1 MKKKIVF
8 YETDKRHADLKVRL
22 KYDNLSQ
29 QVFFSELISGYIDG
43 NENIVMFIEEVKTN
57 KRLQAKY
64 KMNASKKLN
73 LEGRKKRKN
82 FVLDDED
89 IEKIYDIIEVEHLNI
104 LGEE

>member
-57 KRLQAKY
+57 QPLYTEEELNEMY
-64 KMNASKKLN
+64 KQYKEN
-73 LEGRKKRKN
+73 E
-82 FVLDDED
+82 
-89 IEKIYDIIEVEHLNI
+89 
-104 LGEE
+104 